1 MPASSPGPGLV
12 AVPPPTESLLRVAT
26 AGSVDDGKS
35 TLIGRLLFDA
45 KAVLADQL
53 TAVQDASRRRG
64 YDEADLALLVDGLR
78 AEREQGITI
87 DVAYRYFATARRS
100 FILADTPGHV
110 QYTRNMVTG
119 ASTAD
124 VAVVLVDARAGLVEQ
139 SRRHATIAALL
150 GVGHLVLAVNKMDLV
165 GWSEDVFDGILAD
178 FAALAEHRGV
188 RSWSAVPLSALLGDN
203 VVDRSARTA
212 WYAGPPLLELLETVQ
227 PPSTAEPA
235 LGWRFPVQLVVRPRT
250 AAHPDYRGYAG
261 RVAAGTV
268 AVGDRVT
275 ILPAGAT
282 TVVAAIDTHDGPLE
296 QAAAGRSVVLRLA
309 DDIDVSR
316 GDLLVGAG
324 RPPAVTRELTAT
336 VCWLSEA
343 PLTPG
348 SRWRVRQATRD
359 VRGVVTGVHS
369 VLDVTSGRAQPAAS
383 LALNDIGTI
392 GLRTA
397 EPLVVDP
404 YAASRR
410 TGGLLLVDELSGASA
425 GVGMVQPGPGV
436 PVQPEPGGPVP
447 PAPPTG
453 PLIR

>member
-1 MPASSPGPGLV
+1 MTAVTPAADAAGTQREPGL
-12 AVPPPTESLLRVAT
+12 LLRVAT

-35 TLIGRLLFDA
+35 TLIGRLLYDA

-53 TAVQDASRRRG
+53 AAVEDASRRRG
-64 YDEADLALLVDGLR
+64 YDAADLALLVDGLR

-100 FILADTPGHV
+100 FVLADTPGHV

-165 GWSEDVFDGILAD
+165 GWSEDVFDAILAD

-188 RSWSAVPLSALLGDN
+188 RSWSAVPISALHGDN
-203 VVDRSARTA
+203 VVSPSARTA
-212 WYAGPPLLELLETVQ
+212 WYAGPPLLELLETIE
-227 PPSTAEPA
+227 PPSTDDAA

-261 RVAAGTV
+261 RVAAGTIR
-268 AVGDRVT
+268 VGDEVRV
-275 ILPAGAT
+275 LPAGAAT
-282 TVVAAIDTHDGPLE
+282 AVTGIDTYDQPLDE
-296 QAAAGRSVVLRLA
+296 AAAGRSVVLRLA
-309 DDIDVSR
+309 DEIDISR

-336 VCWLSEA
+336 VCWLSES

-359 VRGVVTGVHS
+359 VRAIVSDVDS
-369 VLDVTSGRAQPAAS
+369 VLDVTSGEARPATS
-383 LALNDIGTI
+383 LALNDIGTVR
-392 GLRTA
+392 LRTA

-404 YAASRR
+404 YTASRR
-410 TGGLLLVDELSGASA
+410 TGGLLIVDELSGASA
-425 GVGMVQPGPGV
+425 GAGMVQPERPD
-436 PVQPEPGGPVP
+436 
-447 PAPPTG
+447 PPTLHTG
-453 PLIR
+453 ENWL